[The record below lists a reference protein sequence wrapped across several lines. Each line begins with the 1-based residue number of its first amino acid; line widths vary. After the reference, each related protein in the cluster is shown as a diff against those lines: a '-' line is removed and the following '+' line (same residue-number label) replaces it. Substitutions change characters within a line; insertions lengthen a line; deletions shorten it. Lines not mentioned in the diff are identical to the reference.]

1 MSTISNSSIQKYRAQ
16 TYFYKDPI
24 STLREAIE
32 FVKRRGFVFFWPI
45 KEVELPSLWAAVAGD
60 RPVPA
65 QHDDPGHITW
75 QWKDS
80 QLGERVWYYAKV
92 LHKKATLVDLE
103 VAPYF
108 YALSENYGSPE
119 EDYLAQYYA
128 GKLTQESKTV
138 YEALLYEGPLDT
150 ISLRQASRMTS
161 SGSKYRFNKA
171 LSELQADFKIL
182 PVGISRAGA
191 WRYAFIY
198 ELVPRHYPQL
208 PERARTITR
217 KAARRKLVELYFLS
231 VGVANLQDLIK
242 LFGWKRK
249 NAAEAIDSL
258 LEDGTLIQ
266 ARGLEKPSKTC
277 LTLTELL
284 DTIQT

>member
-1 MSTISNSSIQKYRAQ
+1 MLTVSKSAIKKYRAD
-16 TYFYKDPI
+16 TYFLNDPI
-24 STLREAIE
+24 SNLKEAIN

-45 KEVELPSLWAAVAGD
+45 KGIELPSLWVAVAGD

-92 LHKKATLVDLE
+92 LRKKATLIDLE
-103 VAPYF
+103 IAPYF

-128 GKLTQESKTV
+128 GQLTQESKAV
-138 YEALLYEGPLDT
+138 YEALLYEGPMDT
-150 ISLRQASRMTS
+150 ISLRQVSRMTS
-161 SGSKYRFNKA
+161 SESSYRFNKA
-171 LSELQADFKIL
+171 LSELQADFKVL

-208 PERARTITR
+208 PDQARMITR
-217 KAARRKLVELYFLS
+217 DVARRKLVELYIRS
-231 VGVANLQDLIK
+231 VGLTKFRDLTK
-242 LFGWKRK
+242 LFGWKK
-249 NAAEAIDSL
+249 KDTEKAINALMET
-258 LEDGTLIQ
+258 GTIIETK
-266 ARGLEKPSKTC
+266 GKETPSEIWFV
-277 LTLTELL
+277 LPDLMNNL
-284 DTIQT
+284 

>member
-1 MSTISNSSIQKYRAQ
+1 MFTVFESAIKKYRAK
-16 TYFYKDPI
+16 TYFLNDPI
-24 STLREAIE
+24 SKLKEAIN

-45 KEVELPSLWAAVAGD
+45 KGIELPSLWVAVAGD

-92 LHKKATLVDLE
+92 LRKKATLIDLE
-103 VAPYF
+103 IAPYF

-119 EDYLAQYYA
+119 DDYLAQYYA
-128 GKLTQESKTV
+128 GQLTQESKAV
-138 YEALLYEGPLDT
+138 YEALLYEGPMDT
-150 ISLRQASRMTS
+150 ISLRQVSRMTS
-161 SGSKYRFNKA
+161 SESSYRFNKA

-208 PERARTITR
+208 PDQARMITR
-217 KAARRKLVELYFLS
+217 DVARRKLVELYIHS
-231 VGVANLQDLIK
+231 VGLTKFRDLTK
-242 LFGWKRK
+242 LFGWKK
-249 NAAEAIDSL
+249 KHTEKAINALIET
-258 LEDGTLIQ
+258 GTLIETK
-266 ARGLEKPSKTC
+266 GEENPSETWFV
-277 LTLTELL
+277 LPDLMNNP
-284 DTIQT
+284 